1 MLVQMLAVIFNLSI
15 TVNRMVTRLNDKLLS
30 ARKKKHYQLLLVKL
44 ILFMI
49 PSA

>member
-30 ARKKKHYQLLLVKL
+30 ARKKTLSITACKINSIYD
-44 ILFMI
+44 
-49 PSA
+49 S